1 MAKISAHHVEPA
13 AVDEE
18 DHPLDLHGL
27 LHTLLRR
34 SWLIALA
41 AVLAGGAAWAY
52 TRNMPELFQSAAVI
66 EIETQP
72 QKAIDLRD
80 DSQTNL
86 QSPEVVETIIE
97 KFHSRAL
104 MKRVN
109 QALGLATDARFLGFK
124 PARPVSDDLVISLL
138 LSGSKAM
145 LRPRTR
151 LIDVTFTH
159 EDREV
164 AHTVANALVDEFLKQ
179 GTEQRA
185 KLLEEQNSVL
195 IVKAQ
200 ELKDKVNR
208 SELDL
213 QDYKNKVAS
222 VSLEDRRNLV
232 EEKLKGLN
240 LDLTNA
246 KGERLRL
253 ESDTGQAKKVRGGS
267 TEQLLAIPSIVQDP
281 QVATARDRL
290 QKEEESMTALSQRYG
305 SLHPRMIEEKAQLD
319 AARSSVTDAVR
330 TAPDRIGSRY
340 AAARAQED
348 GLQQAVKEQESALLD
363 MDAKVIPFRALQR
376 EYDSNRALFE
386 SVLQR
391 LKESTLQLGVQSVEF
406 HVVEPAIA
414 ASRAPSRRPLFI
426 AAGTMLGA
434 GLAGGLLLLLFFLN
448 KSISTV
454 ESAEYQLQMPVLAA
468 VPKMRL
474 GTGAKESVAAMD
486 RPNSQEAESFRSL
499 RTALELMGGDA
510 KQVVLITSAVPGE
523 GKSVSAGNIAVA
535 FAQLGLR
542 TLLIE
547 ADLRKPSLDGL
558 FLPGGQESVG
568 LGDYLRGGAMQIVE
582 TSQKNLAYLSAGT
595 PINDPA
601 ESLSSPRFGQL
612 IEATKA
618 AYDRIIIDTAPV
630 NVVSDTLNIVGC
642 ASVVCLVV
650 RSNSTPQKQVRRA
663 IELLKRSRVR
673 PDGLILNWTRSWTG
687 RKYNEYYQGRSTYAV
702 KADAGTLAARPA
714 TSTAA
719 KT

>member
-1 MAKISAHHVEPA
+1 MAKISAHHVGPA
-13 AVDEE
+13 TLDEE
-18 DHPLDLHGL
+18 DRPLDLHGL
-27 LHTLLRR
+27 LHALLRR
-34 SWLIALA
+34 SWLILLTAI
-41 AVLAGGAAWAY
+41 LAGAAAWAY

-66 EIETQP
+66 EIESQP
-72 QKAIDLRD
+72 QKAIDLHD

-86 QSPEVVETIIE
+86 QNPEVVETIIE

-104 MKRVN
+104 MKRVS
-109 QALGLATDARFLGFK
+109 QALGLATDAQFLGFK
-124 PARPVSDDLVISLL
+124 PTQPVSDDLVVSLL
-138 LSGSKAM
+138 LGGSKAV

-159 EDREV
+159 EDRQV
-164 AHTVANALVDEFLKQ
+164 AYKVANTLVDEFLKQ
-179 GTEQRA
+179 GTEQRT
-185 KLLEEQNSVL
+185 KMLEEQNSVL
-195 IVKAQ
+195 VVKAQ

-246 KGERLRL
+246 KGVRLRL
-253 ESDTGQAKKVRGGS
+253 ESDSDQARKVRGGG
-267 TEQLLAIPSIVQDP
+267 TEQLLAIPSVVQDP
-281 QVATARDRL
+281 QVLAARDRL
-290 QKEEESMTALSQRYG
+290 QKEEETMTTLSQRYG

-319 AARSSVTDAVR
+319 AARNNVADAVR

-348 GLQQAVKEQESALLD
+348 GLQQAAKEQESALLE

-414 ASRAPSRRPLFI
+414 ARPAPSRRPLLI
-426 AAGTMLGA
+426 AAGTLLGA

-448 KSISTV
+448 QSVSTV
-454 ESAEYQLQMPVLAA
+454 ESAEYLLELPVLAA

-474 GTGAKESVAAMD
+474 GSGAKESVAAMN

-499 RTALELMGGDA
+499 RTALELMGGDS
-510 KQVVLITSAVPGE
+510 KRVILITSAVPGE

-558 FLPGGQESVG
+558 FLPGCREGVG
-568 LGDYLRGGAMQIVE
+568 LGDYLRGGEVQIVE
-582 TSQKNLAYLSAGT
+582 TSQKNLAYLSSGT

-612 IEATKA
+612 IETAKAT
-618 AYDRIIIDTAPV
+618 YERIIIDTAPV
-630 NVVSDTLNIVGC
+630 NVVSDTLNIVGW

-663 IELLKRSRVR
+663 IELLKRSGVR

-687 RKYNEYYQGRSTYAV
+687 RKYNEYYQGRNTYAAKV
-702 KADAGTLAARPA
+702 DAPGPAVHSA